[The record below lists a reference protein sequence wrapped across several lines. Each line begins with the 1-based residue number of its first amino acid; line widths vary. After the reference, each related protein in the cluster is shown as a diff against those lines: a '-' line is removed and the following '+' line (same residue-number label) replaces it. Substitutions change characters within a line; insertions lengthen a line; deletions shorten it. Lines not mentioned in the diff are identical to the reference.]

1 MKTKIITLSLLFI
14 FLLTSGFGCKLVDQK
29 TQEAMKPIT
38 LNYWRVWDGP
48 DAFEEIFSAYKAL
61 HPFITINY
69 RKLRYDEYEN
79 ELLNA
84 LAEDRG
90 PDIFSIHNTWLKKYK
105 NKITP
110 LPPTTTL
117 AYPITQGTIKKTTKQ
132 DTKGEIIQSGAGL
145 GGSNNIERYSDIL
158 SVLMMQNGSVMADD
172 DSGQVLFN
180 KIPPSFKDQSYNPG
194 LEALRFYT
202 DFANPAKEVYSWN
215 KNLDDSLNLFA
226 QGKLAIMF
234 GYSYHLATIRAQ
246 APKLNFAITKLP
258 QIKGNTP
265 VNFANY
271 WVETVSSKSQH
282 LNEAWDFIQFATKA
296 EQAKTYLD
304 KAKRPTALRALINE
318 QIDDDDM
325 GVFAEQVLTAKSWYH
340 GADSAAAEKMFAEMI
355 DAAVLGQ
362 DKIETLINLAASKV
376 QQTMNAGQ

>member
-1 MKTKIITLSLLFI
+1 M
-14 FLLTSGFGCKLVDQK
+14 
-29 TQEAMKPIT
+29 
-38 LNYWRVWDGP
+38 
-48 DAFEEIFSAYKAL
+48 
-61 HPFITINY
+61 
-69 RKLRYDEYEN
+69 
-79 ELLNA
+79 
-84 LAEDRG
+84 
-90 PDIFSIHNTWLKKYK
+90 
-105 NKITP
+105 
-110 LPPTTTL
+110 
-117 AYPITQGTIKKTTKQ
+117 
-132 DTKGEIIQSGAGL
+132 
-145 GGSNNIERYSDIL
+145 SD
-158 SVLMMQNGSVMADD
+158 V
-172 DSGQVLFN
+172 F
-180 KIPPSFKDQSYNPG
+180 
-194 LEALRFYT
+194 
-202 DFANPAKEVYSWN
+202 
-215 KNLDDSLNLFA
+215 NLFA